1 LENLKNLDKAAIGRK
16 LAQVNN
22 DIRAMSAK
30 LNKSISVPLLL
41 CLEDAMQNI
50 QIDVERQY
58 QQNQP
63 GNIKM
68 PKEVYLLTSMFF
80 ARFFGELD
88 DTLSSISANGFSAP
102 SKVGSLPELIS
113 GFYTDQTLD
122 DYLEELV
129 SQGKLEAVDKKR
141 NFLYDLKLSHS
152 LFEGG
157 LVIIL
162 RDATRKQEEVM
173 KKILRL
179 RDLYG
184 KKSLFE
190 EMLGLPDGYRVEWGE
205 DGFLKRAV
213 PTEGEIESLEKQIDS
228 DLRSLETDTY
238 VPDWNSAFR
247 KVEAETLR
255 LTPKKGKA
263 NFALIEKGSR
273 EFFRGYKTIE
283 GYSETFKQLFGI
295 DYDSFFNVIGCMIR
309 LCYDKP
315 HTVGI
320 WEPFELS
327 KKIKAKTNVRPSI
340 IRKITKLLS
349 TFPEL
354 VRMGCAA
361 ILLDNKILLD
371 FHRLTLARLVLSE
384 ICIEEAC
391 LNDLKGPIF
400 EEACRNL
407 MRGKGLATLP
417 KTVDITEPMLP
428 ERVSYKLWKRVKPM
442 SDIDVVSC
450 YDNRVIIIECKQIK
464 PARKSKWLR
473 KLKLKEFKKYPT
485 EHFYKTKW
493 IAENVGKFERY
504 VGENLSDALSIDKSK
519 TINFFPLVVTNK
531 HVEIEEKEVPII
543 TYRELEEIDFPRDL
557 HKVDLKSPDSSVE
570 MQALGRTVNVP
581 RFATVEL
588 ENSD

>member
-1 LENLKNLDKAAIGRK
+1 MGNLKGLDKAVVGRR
-16 LAQVNN
+16 LAKANS
-22 DIRAMSAK
+22 DIQEMSAK
-30 LNKSISVPLLL
+30 LNKSISIPLVL
-41 CLEDAMQNI
+41 CLEDAMQSL

-58 QQNQP
+58 QQNQA
-63 GNIKM
+63 GDIKVS
-68 PKEVYLLTSMFF
+68 KEVYLLTNMFF

-88 DTLSSISANGFSAP
+88 DSLSSISANGFSAP

-113 GFYTDQTLD
+113 GLYTNKTVD

-141 NFLYDLKLSHS
+141 NFRYDLKLSHF
-152 LFEGG
+152 LFKGG

-173 KKILRL
+173 KKVLWL
-179 RDLYG
+179 RDLFG

-190 EMLGLPDGYRVEWGE
+190 NMLGLPEGYRVEWGE
-205 DGFLKRAV
+205 DGTLERAV
-213 PTEGEIESLEKQIDS
+213 PPEGEIESAEQIDS

-247 KVEAETLR
+247 EAGVETLK

-263 NFALIEKGSR
+263 NFALIEKESR

-320 WEPFELS
+320 WDPFELS
-327 KKIKAKTNVRPSI
+327 KKIKARTNVRPST
-340 IRKITKLLS
+340 IRKVTKLLS

-361 ILLDNKILLD
+361 IILDNKIMLN

-384 ICIEEAC
+384 ICIGEAC

-400 EEACRNL
+400 EEACRKL

-417 KTVDITEPMLP
+417 KAIDIPEPMLP
-428 ERVSYKLWKRVKPM
+428 ERVSYKLWKSVKPM
-442 SDIDVVSC
+442 SDVDVVSC
-450 YDNRVIIIECKQIK
+450 YDNRVIVIECKQIK

-504 VGENLSDALSIDKSK
+504 LGKNLSDALSIDKSK
-519 TINFFPLVVTNK
+519 NINFFPLIVTNK
-531 HVEIEEKEVPII
+531 HVEIEEKEAPII
-543 TYRELEEIDFPRDL
+543 TYRELEDIDFPRDL
-557 HKVDLKSPDSSVE
+557 RKVDLKSPDSFVE
-570 MQALGRTVNVP
+570 MQALGRTISVP
-581 RFATVEL
+581 RFATTE
-588 ENSD
+588 

>member
-1 LENLKNLDKAAIGRK
+1 MGNLEGLDKAAVGRR

-22 DIRAMSAK
+22 DIQAMSVK
-30 LNKSISVPLLL
+30 LNKSLSIPLVL
-41 CLEDAMQNI
+41 CLEDAMQSL
-50 QIDVERQY
+50 QIDCARQY
-58 QQNQP
+58 QQNQD
-63 GNIKM
+63 GDIKM
-68 PKEVYLLTSMFF
+68 AKEVYLPVIMFF
-80 ARFFGELD
+80 ARFFRELD
-88 DTLSSISANGFSAP
+88 DLLSSISANGFSAP
-102 SKVGSLPELIS
+102 SKVGSLPEVIS
-113 GFYTDQTLD
+113 GLYINRTLD

-141 NFLYDLKLSHS
+141 NFRYDLKLSHS
-152 LFEGG
+152 LFKGG

-162 RDATRKQEEVM
+162 RDAKRKQEEVM
-173 KKILRL
+173 KRILKL
-179 RDLYG
+179 RDLFG

-190 EMLGLPDGYRVEWGE
+190 NMLGLPEGYRVEWGE
-205 DGFLKRAV
+205 DGTLERAV
-213 PTEGEIESLEKQIDS
+213 LPEGEIESAEQIDS

-247 KVEAETLR
+247 EAGAETLR

-263 NFALIEKGSR
+263 NFALIEKESR
-273 EFFRGYKTIE
+273 EFFKAYRTME
-283 GYSETFKQLFGI
+283 GYPETFKQLFGI
-295 DYDSFFNVIGCMIR
+295 DYDSFFNVIGSMIH

-320 WEPFELS
+320 WDPFELS
-327 KKIKAKTNVRPSI
+327 KKIKARTNARPST
-340 IRKITKLLS
+340 IRKVTKLLS

-361 ILLDNKILLD
+361 IILDNKIMLN

-384 ICIEEAC
+384 ICIGEAC

-400 EEACRNL
+400 EEACRKL

-417 KTVDITEPMLP
+417 KVIDIPEPMLP
-428 ERVSYKLWKRVKPM
+428 ERVSYKLWKRTKPM
-442 SDIDVVSC
+442 SDVDVVSC

-485 EHFYKTKW
+485 EHFHKTKW

-504 VGENLSDALSIDKSK
+504 LGENLSDALSIDKSK
-519 TINFFPLVVTNK
+519 NINFFPLIVTNK

-543 TYRELEEIDFPRDL
+543 TYRELEDIDFPRDL
-557 HKVDLKSPDSSVE
+557 RKVDLKSPDSSVE
-570 MQALGRTVNVP
+570 MQALGRTISLP
-581 RFATVEL
+581 RFATAE
-588 ENSD
+588 